1 MSISWQMQHNVTHNR
16 CHATYNDF
24 CAEMVEAAFAPLALQ
39 NFCLYFFAA
48 PIYLPR
54 FQAPGHGQVPGS
66 KTEGNAM
73 PRSAN
78 LSKLSVDQLINLR
91 SQVDAMLSTKVTQER
106 RSLETQLAA
115 LSRVNGAGAKSGPS
129 LGGGTV
135 APKYRNPENPS
146 ETWAGRGLKPRWLT
160 AALKGGKKL
169 EHFSIAASAKTAAV
183 KTSRARARKA
193 KK

>member
-1 MSISWQMQHNVTHNR
+1 M
-16 CHATYNDF
+16 
-24 CAEMVEAAFAPLALQ
+24 PL
-39 NFCLYFFAA
+39 YSFAA
-48 PIYLPR
+48 RIYHPG
-54 FQAPGHGQVPGS
+54 FEAPGRGQVPGS
-66 KTEGNAM
+66 KPEGNAM

-78 LSKLSVDQLINLR
+78 LSKLSVDQLIILR

-115 LSRVNGAGAKSGPS
+115 LSRVNGAGAKSGRPS
-129 LGGGTV
+129 LRGGTV

-160 AALKGGKKL
+160 AALKAGKKL

-183 KTSRARARKA
+183 KTSRAKARKA